1 MKKQITKIG
10 FALLLAISIGS
21 CKKNNTLTAESVD
34 STVSTPTPNT
44 PSTPC
49 GQAQVQNLMA
59 GQFINSGNVTVT
71 NDSTN
76 LYVTYNT
83 VNGWQIQK
91 THLYVGDCDSIPNKN
106 GNPKIGLFPYQTSN
120 SPRVTSFTYTIAL
133 STLHGKAC
141 YCIAAHA
148 EVVLVDGSGNVI
160 QSETGWGQGVSQGGN
175 SWAMKFSYCT
185 QSCPP
190 PTPPCLINPGD
201 YRTQTQGGWGSTPNG
216 NNPGAYLHTNF
227 AAAFPNG
234 LVVGC
239 GSNKITLT
247 SAQAVTDFL
256 PQGGTP
262 SVLTQSYTNPV
273 TSISV
278 LAGQVVAL
286 KISVTLDNAI
296 VSYGNSTTSLAS
308 LVIASGTFQGWTVGQ
323 LLAEAELILGGCA
336 SNYTASQINNAV
348 DMVNNNFVDG
358 TVVGTYLTCP

>member
-1 MKKQITKIG
+1 MKKQITNV
-10 FALLLAISIGS
+10 ALAFLIAASFGS
-21 CKKNNTLTAESVD
+21 CKKNNTLNAESTD
-34 STVSTPTPNT
+34 SSVVTTPST

-71 NDSTN
+71 NDATN

-83 VNGWQIQK
+83 VNGWEIQK

-120 SPRVTSFTYTIAL
+120 NPRVTSFTYTIAL
-133 STLHGKAC
+133 SSLNGKAC

-185 QSCPP
+185 QLCPP
-190 PTPPCLINPGD
+190 PCVINPGD
-201 YRTQTQGGWGSTPNG
+201 YRTQTQGGWGAAPNG

-227 AAAFPNG
+227 ATAFPNG

-239 GSNKITLT
+239 GNKTITLT
-247 SAQAVTDFL
+247 SAQAVNDFL
-256 PQGGTP
+256 PQGGTA
-262 SVLTQSYTNPV
+262 VALTQSYTNPV

-278 LAGQVVAL
+278 LAGQVVTL
-286 KISVTLDNAI
+286 KISVVFDNAFANFG
-296 VSYGNSTTSLAS
+296 SSNTALSA
-308 LVIASGTFQGWTVGQ
+308 LVITSGTFQGWTVGQ
-323 LLAEAELILGGCA
+323 LLAEAEAVLGGCS
-336 SNYTASQINNAV
+336 SNYTAAQINSAV
-348 DMVNNNFVDG
+348 DLVNNNFDNG